1 MDSYNSRYPV
11 EYYEIGTPYMFYT
24 DSTVIGNRNKLA
36 SVDLIQEYSD
46 KFLALQKDKE
56 LSTGLK
62 KNTSSVFGNLSRY
75 VGFVVDITD
84 NIIHVLYQCRINGV
98 TEFRVTQY
106 ITSNSQKVFTDD
118 LEKIAPSLFVDKTN
132 LIGVLSSKYTDTRTT
147 VSGITKA
154 DNTDKFTEPFVSK
167 VSGVTNADNINELT
181 EPFVSKVSGVT
192 KADKSNAVSG
202 VTKANKSDAVSG
214 VTKADNI
221 DELTEPFVSKVS
233 GVTKADKSNAVS
245 GVTKADKS
253 DAVSG
258 ITKADKSNAVSG
270 VTKAKH
276 NL

>member
-62 KNTSSVFGNLSRY
+62 KNTSSVLGNLSRY
-75 VGFVVDITD
+75 VGFVVGITDD

-118 LEKIAPSLFVDKTN
+118 LENFAPSLFADKTN
-132 LIGVLSSKYTDTRTT
+132 LIGSLSSKYTDTRTT
-147 VSGITKA
+147 VGGVTKA

-167 VSGVTNADNINELT
+167 VSGVTNADNIN
-181 EPFVSKVSGVT
+181 
-192 KADKSNAVSG
+192 
-202 VTKANKSDAVSG
+202 
-214 VTKADNI
+214 
-221 DELTEPFVSKVS
+221 ELTEPFVSKVS